1 VLGYSPLAAAIIG
14 LPSGVMLAFLS
25 TYAGTLAGRYGARR
39 FLVAGP
45 LLMLLGGLWWL
56 RIPASSTPW
65 LARLD
70 TPSSILP
77 PLAAFTDPLPAI
89 LLFGLGISMVVAPLT
104 STLMSSVP
112 VERAGVASA
121 INNAL
126 SRVGQPLVS
135 AGIFI
140 LITDRFYAAMAERVP
155 GLDPHSASLR
165 STVQPLN
172 APGEGVTAAI
182 ADAARLASTEAF
194 HATILVV
201 CALLLAGAIVNWFG
215 LATSG
220 DASPR
225 SRLGDGEA
233 AAAGGG
239 PG

>member
-1 VLGYSPLAAAIIG
+1 MVLGA
-14 LPSGVMLAFLS
+14 
-25 TYAGTLAGRYGARR
+25 
-39 FLVAGP
+39 
-45 LLMLLGGLWWL
+45 LWWL
-56 RIPASSTPW
+56 RVPATSTPW

-70 TPSSILP
+70 QPGSLVP
-77 PLAAFTDPLPAI
+77 PVAALTDPLPAI
-89 LLFGLGISMVVAPLT
+89 ILFGLGISLVVAPLT

-140 LITDRFYAAMAERVP
+140 LITDRFYSSLAERVP

-165 STVQPLN
+165 GTVQPLN

-194 HATILVV
+194 HATMLVV
-201 CALLLAGAIVNWFG
+201 VALLLGGALVNWFG
-215 LATSG
+215 LRS
-220 DASPR
+220 DAGKS
-225 SRLGDGEA
+225 SRAGKA
-233 AAAGGG
+233 ADDTPAAGGG